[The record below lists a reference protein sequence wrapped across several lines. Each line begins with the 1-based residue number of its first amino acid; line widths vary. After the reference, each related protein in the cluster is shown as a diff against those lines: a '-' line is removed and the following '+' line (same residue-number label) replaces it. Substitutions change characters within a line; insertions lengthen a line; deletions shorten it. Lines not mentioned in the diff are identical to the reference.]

1 MAKTWI
7 LKTET
12 KGTGAEMVPLESVL
26 RKGSDA
32 VPDFVLPE
40 LRKPAPKED
49 ERRQPHLFKV
59 VDVMTREVLAED
71 ADARATVEVLEDIPS
86 IVDVILYV
94 WDAKAERWRMLTFGQ
109 TKALWEYRGH
119 LHEPVESVE
128 PAEAAPSG

>member
-7 LKTET
+7 LKTAT

-26 RKGSDA
+26 RKGSDT

-40 LRKPAPKED
+40 LREPAREPQP
-49 ERRQPHLFKV
+49 RQPHLFKV

-71 ADARATVEVLEDIPS
+71 ADARTTIEVLEDVPS
-86 IVDVILYV
+86 IVDVTIHV
-94 WDAKAERWRMLTFGQ
+94 WDAKAERWRMLTFGE

-119 LHEPVESVE
+119 LQDHAE
-128 PAEAAPSG
+128 PAGSSSP